1 MGRCHPMDSDN
12 SAVYIARKEQ
22 TMKVI
27 DAEEFKQELSK
38 ASVWTTLSI
47 SEIVDGIAFD
57 AIGCTECRFCKEQGG
72 HANCGGYLYCTRQK
86 MLVDESCFCAWG
98 KEK

>member
-1 MGRCHPMDSDN
+1 MS
-12 SAVYIARKEQ
+12 KL
-22 TMKVI
+22 I
-27 DAEEFKQELSK
+27 DVEELKQELSK

-72 HANCGGYLYCTRQK
+72 HANCGGYLYCTRQ
-86 MLVDESCFCAWG
+86 MILVDETCFCSWG
-98 KEK
+98 RRRDE

>member
-1 MGRCHPMDSDN
+1 MS
-12 SAVYIARKEQ
+12 KL
-22 TMKVI
+22 I
-27 DAEEFKQELSK
+27 DVEDLKQELSK

-47 SEIVDGIAFD
+47 SEIVDGISFD

-86 MLVDESCFCAWG
+86 MLVDESCFCSWG
-98 KEK
+98 RRE